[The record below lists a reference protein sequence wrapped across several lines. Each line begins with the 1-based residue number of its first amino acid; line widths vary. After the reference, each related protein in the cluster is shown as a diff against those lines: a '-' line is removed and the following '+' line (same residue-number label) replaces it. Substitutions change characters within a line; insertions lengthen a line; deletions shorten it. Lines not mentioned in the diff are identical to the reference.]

1 MSPVKVCLFGHFSVL
16 QNGCELKCFPSA
28 KAKELFCYLLLHRG
42 RFHCRE
48 VLASLLWS
56 DCGESQSR
64 KYFRQTL
71 WQLQQALQVFSP
83 NMQVRGLHVEGDSLK
98 LDANVAFWLDIADF
112 ERAFAPV
119 RGVGGEA
126 MNGQQTSMLRNS
138 VALYRGDLLEGCFQ
152 DWCLYH
158 RERFQSMYICMLD
171 KLMEHCE
178 LHREYESG
186 LSYGERLLGLDSA
199 RERTYCKL
207 MRLHYFAG
215 DRSGALRQ
223 FHRCSAALEKELG
236 VKPSKRT
243 IELHEQIRIDA
254 LKEVGF
260 PHPEIVPPGG
270 EGPASSSVFLPRLK
284 KIRVILKNLQHQVER
299 DIREVDQALANQVGE
314 QPSGR
319 G

>member
-1 MSPVKVCLFGHFSVL
+1 MFPVKVCLFGHFSVL
-16 QNGCELKCFPSA
+16 QNDRELKCFPSA
-28 KAKELFCYLLLHRG
+28 KARELFCYLLLHRD

-56 DCGESQSR
+56 DCSESQSR

-83 NMQVRGLHVEGDSLK
+83 NVQVRGLHVEGNSLK
-98 LDANVAFWLDIADF
+98 LDADVAFWLDIADF

-119 RGVGGEA
+119 RGIGGEA
-126 MNGQQTSMLRNS
+126 MNGQQSSTLRNA

-158 RERFQSMYICMLD
+158 RERFQSIYISMLD
-171 KLMEHCE
+171 KLMEYSE
-178 LHREYESG
+178 SHREYESG

-223 FHRCSAALEKELG
+223 FHRCNAALDKELG

-243 IELHEQIRIDA
+243 IELHEQIRTDG
-254 LKEVGF
+254 LKEAGL
-260 PHPEIVPPGG
+260 PQPENLPPGG
-270 EGPASSSVFLPRLK
+270 EGPASSPAFLPRLK
-284 KIRVILKNLQHQVER
+284 RIRAILKNLQHRVER
-299 DIREVDQALANQVGE
+299 DIREVDRALANQVSE
-314 QPSGR
+314 HPSGR
-319 G
+319 N

>member
-1 MSPVKVCLFGHFSVL
+1 MFHVKVFLFGRFSVL
-16 QNGCELKCFPSA
+16 QNDDELKCFASA
-28 KAKELFCYLLLHRG
+28 KARELFCYLLLHRD

-48 VLASLLWS
+48 VVASLLWS

-83 NMQVRGLHVEGDSLK
+83 NGSVRGLHVEGDSLK
-98 LDANVAFWLDIADF
+98 LDADAGFWLDIAQF

-119 RGVGGEA
+119 RGIGGERV
-126 MNGQQTSMLRNS
+126 NGEQAAALRNA
-138 VALYRGDLLEGCFQ
+138 VALYRGDLLEGSFQ

-158 RERFQSMYICMLD
+158 RERFQNMYISMLD
-171 KLMEHCE
+171 KLMEYCE
-178 LHREYESG
+178 SRREYESG
-186 LSYGERLLGLDSA
+186 LSYGERLLGLDAA

-223 FHRCSAALEKELG
+223 FQRCSAALGEELG

-243 IELHEQIRIDA
+243 MELHEQIRTDG
-254 LKEVGF
+254 LKEPGF
-260 PHPEIVPPGG
+260 PQAEKAPPIG
-270 EGPASSSVFLPRLK
+270 EAAPSTALLLRLK
-284 KIRVILKNLQHQVER
+284 RIRAILMNLQHRVER
-299 DIREVDQALANQVGE
+299 DIREVDRALANQVSE
-314 QPSGR
+314 PPSGR
-319 G
+319 N